1 MEKAHFHSPSCTSWE
16 NLAPSKPVAGI
27 RANVPPL
34 PTIVTDSREQT
45 PLRFANLPT
54 VAGALVSGDYSI
66 CGLEDRFAI
75 ERKSP
80 ADLVGSVGRERDRFG
95 RELHRLRGFDF
106 ARLLVVGTPADVVAV
121 CRGMNPRAVFASLAA
136 IEARGIPIVW
146 QPDPTA
152 AASWVERA
160 AWWFYRES
168 LKPAG
173 LKLETPGWGVEMPG
187 G

>member
-1 MEKAHFHSPSCTSWE
+1 
-16 NLAPSKPVAGI
+16 VAGL

-34 PTIVTDSREQT
+34 PSIVTDSRERT
-45 PLRFANLPT
+45 PLTFANLPT
-54 VAGALVSGDYSI
+54 VAGTLVSGDYSI
-66 CGLEDRFAI
+66 RGLEDRFAV

-80 ADLVGSVGRERDRFG
+80 ADLVGSVGRERDRFT

-106 ARLLVVGTPADVVAV
+106 ARLLVVGSPADVVAV

-152 AASWVERA
+152 AASWVERVA
-160 AWWFYRES
+160 FWFWRES

-173 LKLETPGWGVEMPG
+173 VKLETPGWAILSH
-187 G
+187 